1 MLQTSQRYP
10 IPLDSEGVWID
21 LPVQENERL
30 FHASIFNLKGR
41 RMAGRV
47 IQADI
52 EKEKHHLE
60 FDHSGWPQGVYLLV
74 IKGNR
79 ILRQTKLI
87 K

>member
-1 MLQTSQRYP
+1 MLQVSQTYP
-10 IPLDSEGVWID
+10 IPFDSQGVWID

-47 IQADI
+47 IQADS
-52 EKEKHHLE
+52 KNEKHHLE
-60 FDHSGWPQGVYLLV
+60 FDHTGWPQGVYLLV